1 MDTNLEWTAEDSNS
15 DLDVDWDI
23 EDSVVDLGSDVEL
36 TFTMALKETK

>member
-23 EDSVVDLGSDVEL
+23 EDSVVGSDVEL